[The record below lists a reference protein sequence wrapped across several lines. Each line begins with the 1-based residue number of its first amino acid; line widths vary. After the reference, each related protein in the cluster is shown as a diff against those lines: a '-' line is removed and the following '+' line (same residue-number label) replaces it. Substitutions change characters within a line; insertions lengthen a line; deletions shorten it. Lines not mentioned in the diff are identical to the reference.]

1 MSTLNSDSTC
11 QISTSFEDQFRQ
23 YMNSIR
29 HHGGF
34 LVPDKWRA
42 RMNIVF
48 AIGARYS
55 HLIGADWKGDER
67 DHLVYMTRAV
77 QLLGLK
83 DTINFISGPDLEVV
97 QAVRDLYP
105 TS

>member
-1 MSTLNSDSTC
+1 
-11 QISTSFEDQFRQ
+11 
-23 YMNSIR
+23 MNSIR

-48 AIGARYS
+48 AIGAKYS

-83 DTINFISGPDLEVV
+83 DTVNLISGPDLEVV

-105 TS
+105 TPKVRHVYKANILPYSLVRCPSTS